1 MGFKWKDD
9 HTPLVLD
16 FIKYCE
22 CLCNTKSEHY
32 RNKTV
37 CETAL

>member
-9 HTPLVLD
+9 LTPLVLD

-22 CLCNTKSEHY
+22 CLYNTKSEHY
-32 RNKTV
+32 WNRTF